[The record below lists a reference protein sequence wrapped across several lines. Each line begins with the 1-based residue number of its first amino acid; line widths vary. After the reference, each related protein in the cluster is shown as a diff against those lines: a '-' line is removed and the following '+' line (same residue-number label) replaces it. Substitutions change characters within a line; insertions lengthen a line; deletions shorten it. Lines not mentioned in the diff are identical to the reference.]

1 MLIEIKIC
9 VFNLPRSDMCV
20 LTRSNWAVFLL
31 LCCIQLIYFLSAY
44 AFAYAI
50 PPLGDIFAL
59 ILANAW
65 PRHDVIL
72 TKSGR
77 HRPKLFMR
85 TAPKFPLERTSQGVY
100 LWVPPQYLWCACQ
113 CLSGHQQGTGRF
125 RMDLVRGWSWG
136 TMRNCLN
143 GYPFAPMD
151 ILCLPH
157 RSCRILFVHFDHQS
171 S

>member
-1 MLIEIKIC
+1 MIEIKIC

-20 LTRSNWAVFLL
+20 PTRSNWAVFLL
-31 LCCIQLIYFLSAY
+31 LCCIQLLYFLSATWELPQVS
-44 AFAYAI
+44 AGAHI
-50 PPLGDIFAL
+50 TQ
-59 ILANAW
+59 
-65 PRHDVIL
+65 H
-72 TKSGR
+72 
-77 HRPKLFMR
+77 
-85 TAPKFPLERTSQGVY
+85 Y

-125 RMDLVRGWSWG
+125 RMGLVRGWSWG

-157 RSCRILFVHFDHQS
+157 RSCPFFVVHFDQS
-171 S
+171 ELLGFRKHRFSTTFTTFFESPNSIA

>member
-1 MLIEIKIC
+1 
-9 VFNLPRSDMCV
+9 MCP
-20 LTRSNWAVFLL
+20 NK
-31 LCCIQLIYFLSAY
+31 IQLSSVFVTWLYPVSSVYTFCLPTLLPTVSRLCGTY
-44 AFAYAI
+44 LHWF
-50 PPLGDIFAL
+50 F
-59 ILANAW
+59 
-65 PRHDVIL
+65 L

-113 CLSGHQQGTGRF
+113 CLSGHQQRTGRF

-157 RSCRILFVHFDHQS
+157 RSCPVIFVHCDQQS
-171 S
+171 F